1 MLFPI
6 KISHLQPPSILVDYL
21 PFCVFNPA
29 FFAGSVKRNSYV
41 LVFRPSKEKCKCWF
55 LFSISKYIQ
64 AKIEYPL
71 VDYLLLSKLSKK
83 LANCST
89 SYNVCY
95 ILREAAMAKEWH
107 TQFGKTFSEVEFHS
121 SVFYRA
127 LQSRNGYFFF
137 VKYLLKSHMDENAS
151 S

>member
-29 FFAGSVKRNSYV
+29 FFAGSVKRNSYYV
-41 LVFRPSKEKCKCWF
+41 LVFRPSKEKCKSWF

-64 AKIEYPL
+64 AKIRYPL

-107 TQFGKTFSEVEFHS
+107 TQFGKIFSEVEFHS
-121 SVFYRA
+121 FVF
-127 LQSRNGYFFF
+127 
-137 VKYLLKSHMDENAS
+137 
-151 S
+151 

>member
-1 MLFPI
+1 M
-6 KISHLQPPSILVDYL
+6 
-21 PFCVFNPA
+21 
-29 FFAGSVKRNSYV
+29 YV
-41 LVFRPSKEKCKCWF
+41 LVFRPSKEKCKSWF

-64 AKIEYPL
+64 ANIRYPL

-107 TQFGKTFSEVEFHS
+107 TQFGKIFSEVEFHS
-121 SVFYRA
+121 SVF
-127 LQSRNGYFFF
+127 
-137 VKYLLKSHMDENAS
+137 
-151 S
+151 

>member
-41 LVFRPSKEKCKCWF
+41 LVFRPSKEKCKSWF

-107 TQFGKTFSEVEFHS
+107 TQFGKIFSEVEFHS
-121 SVFYRA
+121 SVFHRVSSSIKEW
-127 LQSRNGYFFF
+127 LFFF
-137 VKYLLKSHMDENAS
+137 RQISFEVAYG
-151 S
+151 